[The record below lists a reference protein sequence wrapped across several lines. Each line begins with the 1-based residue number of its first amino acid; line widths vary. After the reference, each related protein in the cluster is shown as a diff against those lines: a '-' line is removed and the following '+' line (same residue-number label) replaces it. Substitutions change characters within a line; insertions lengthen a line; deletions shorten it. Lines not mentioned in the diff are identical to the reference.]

1 VTRSAI
7 ATATLAVGL
16 ATGSCTAADVGR
28 PEDADSVTRNEPSGE
43 ASRLIVRIEGLRST
57 RGSVRIAAFDS
68 AETFPDTGAV
78 RTHSA
83 PARGEP
89 TYDLGELPAGR
100 YAVVAIHDE
109 NDNGT
114 LDQGLFGIPEEG
126 AGASS
131 GAQGY
136 FSPPDFDEAAFVLAA
151 PRTETTIEMIYW

>member
-1 VTRSAI
+1 MTSGA
-7 ATATLAVGL
+7 AATLALVAGLMVGC
-16 ATGSCTAADVGR
+16 ASADTGRAEPAAPV
-28 PEDADSVTRNEPSGE
+28 ASTGE
-43 ASRLIVRIEGLRST
+43 ASRLIVRVEGLRSS
-57 RGSVRIAAFDS
+57 RGSVRLAAFDS
-68 AETFPDTGAV
+68 AETFPDAGAV
-78 RTHSA
+78 RTHVA

-89 TYDLGELPAGR
+89 TFDLGELPAGR

-136 FSPPDFDEAAFVLAA
+136 FSPPDFDEAVFALSP
-151 PRTETTIEMIYW
+151 PRTEAVVEMVYW